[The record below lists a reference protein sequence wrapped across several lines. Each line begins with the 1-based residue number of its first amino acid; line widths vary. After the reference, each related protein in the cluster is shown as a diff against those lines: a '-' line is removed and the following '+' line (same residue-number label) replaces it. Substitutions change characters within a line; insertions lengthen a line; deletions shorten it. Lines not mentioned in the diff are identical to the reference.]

1 MGIKPRIVYPFL
13 LQHCKL
19 YVFKA
24 VFWTIC
30 IKILFD
36 TIRSAF
42 FDCEIRL
49 VGNLAGPSNQYD
61 HHHHRHHHHHHL
73 RQFKQINL
81 RIVQINL
88 RIVQINLR
96 IVQLI

>member
-1 MGIKPRIVYPFL
+1 MYFL
-13 LQHCKL
+13 RN
-19 YVFKA
+19 V
-24 VFWTIC
+24 I
-30 IKILFD
+30 IFD
-36 TIRSAF
+36 R
-42 FDCEIRL
+42 EIRL

-61 HHHHRHHHHHHL
+61 RHRHRHHHHL